1 MGVPRDIARRMDKT
15 RGRRVR
21 KQRNTVA
28 RATRREIKGKS
39 GCPLFGLVLCILALA
54 ACGPNNLNNAPLTP
68 VPAAS
73 GHGPIGGAL

>member
-1 MGVPRDIARRMDKT
+1 MGVPRDIERRMDKT
-15 RGRRVR
+15 RGRRVQ
-21 KQRNTVA
+21 KQRHTVA
-28 RATRREIKGKS
+28 RATRREINGGKS
-39 GCPLFGLVLCILALA
+39 GCLFGLVLCILALA